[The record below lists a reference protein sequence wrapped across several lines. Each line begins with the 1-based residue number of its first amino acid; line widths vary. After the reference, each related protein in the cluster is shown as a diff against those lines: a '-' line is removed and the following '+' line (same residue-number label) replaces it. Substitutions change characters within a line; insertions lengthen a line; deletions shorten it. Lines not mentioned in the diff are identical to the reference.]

1 MRSFGEEHLID
12 HALVL
17 AVLFL
22 VLGTVGVADAIVVF
36 RADSFA
42 LALIVIGAHAGA
54 PIVKLLLD
62 LAELVVGLRLVVI
75 LFLFLIVVRLL
86 GVALLDFHDLDVGVH
101 LGGALALLDCDPD
114 EAIVAPAGA
123 PGVLDDPVGDALVLQ
138 ASCVVFLAAVP
149 PLIDFAVRWSRLRLG
164 LGARLWRGF
173 VIAAIAA
180 IATTAKVVSD
190 DSNSVVKASAAV
202 VLSDN
207 TGAKAAPSARADSD
221 IEWLLCSS
229 LLHLVDGGHRL
240 PHAYFANGL
249 LLVVHVAILF
259 LVGHVWVV

>member
-123 PGVLDDPVGDALVLQ
+123 PGVLDDPVRLFAGLVEADDGDAVVE
-138 ASCVVFLAAVP
+138 AGWAVVFLREDA
-149 PLIDFAVRWSRLRLG
+149 G
-164 LGARLWRGF
+164 L
-173 VIAAIAA
+173 
-180 IATTAKVVSD
+180 VV
-190 DSNSVVKASAAV
+190 APAV
-202 VLSDN
+202 VASGNRDAH
-207 TGAKAAPSARADSD
+207 G
-221 IEWLLCSS
+221 S
-229 LLHLVDGGHRL
+229 LLQLVLHFGRVDHLV
-240 PHAYFANGL
+240 
-249 LLVVHVAILF
+249 
-259 LVGHVWVV
+259 